1 MSDII
6 EILAV
11 YVADGQRIR
20 EVRPDS
26 QTNPKGIVVVFD
38 DGAED
43 FHPLSVNSREEF
55 VKLWQ
60 CASAFSRITWAT
72 IAP

>member
-11 YVADGQRIR
+11 YIADGQRIR

-60 CASAFSRITWAT
+60 YASAFSRITWAT